1 MKIDVEW
8 VIMGKNTDIMN
19 DFALQELKRIYS
31 TYDGWKIIPQA
42 QGTGYDCLVRLERM
56 SEGHRDI
63 VKVLVTFNK
72 EMPAKL
78 LEELN
83 KKEKSTDGMVPRY
96 DSAVIA
102 PVNADTSALPA
113 GIKIYTMNSFEFK
126 GNELS
131 WVKKKVAKA
140 PVAVKTAAWIVFFYF
155 SSSQP

>member
-1 MKIDVEW
+1 

-19 DFALQELKRIYS
+19 DFALQELRRIYS
-31 TYDGWKIIPQA
+31 TYDGWKITPQA
-42 QGTGYDCLVRLERM
+42 QGSGYDTLFRLERM

-78 LEELN
+78 VEELN
-83 KKEKSTDGMVPRY
+83 KKEKATDGMVPRY
-96 DSAVIA
+96 DAAVIA

-113 GIKIYTMNSFEFK
+113 GMKIYTMNSFEFK

-140 PVAVKTAAWIVFFYF
+140 PVPAVKNAA
-155 SSSQP
+155 

>member
-1 MKIDVEW
+1 
-8 VIMGKNTDIMN
+8 MGNNTDIMN
-19 DFALQELKRIYS
+19 DFALQELRRVYS

-42 QGTGYDCLVRLERM
+42 QGSGYDTLVRLERM

-78 LEELN
+78 VEELN
-83 KKEKSTDGMVPRY
+83 KKEKATDGSVPRY

-113 GIKIYTMNSFEFK
+113 GMKIYSMNSFAFR
-126 GNELS
+126 GNELT
-131 WVKKKVAKA
+131 WVKKKVAKT
-140 PVAVKTAAWIVFFYF
+140 PEAAKIAA
-155 SSSQP
+155 

>member
-1 MKIDVEW
+1 
-8 VIMGKNTDIMN
+8 MGKNTDIMN

-31 TYDGWKIIPQA
+31 TYDGWKMIPQA
-42 QGTGYDCLVRLERM
+42 QGTGYDTLVRLERM

-72 EMPAKL
+72 EMPKKL

-83 KKEKSTDGMVPRY
+83 KKEKATDGMVPRY

-102 PVNADTSALPA
+102 PLNADTSSLPA
-113 GIKIYTMNSFEFK
+113 GMKIYTMNSFEFK

-131 WVKKKVAKA
+131 WVKKKVAKV
-140 PVAVKTAAWIVFFYF
+140 PVAVKTAAA
-155 SSSQP
+155 